1 MVMDKARWQAAP
13 RGVSKRHSLMA
24 LRILTPMGRE
34 PQKLFISREVHGS
47 TVPFFFRQVQ
57 SRPLKANTP
66 SSWGMVNQVYAAN
79 DTVTWSVDLRV
90 AAQRDF
96 FFTLFLSFSLLV
108 PDPKADRSPQAV
120 QDLRS

>member
-1 MVMDKARWQAAP
+1 MDLLYR
-13 RGVSKRHSLMA
+13 
-24 LRILTPMGRE
+24 
-34 PQKLFISREVHGS
+34 
-47 TVPFFFRQVQ
+47 FFFRQVQ